1 MTAAQAS
8 GTTAAAGHQV
18 LSDVVHTFGRAMLQ
32 RYGERVH
39 KLAINAAFTCPNR
52 DGSKGTGG
60 CSFCNNASFSPNAKN
75 PPPIAQQIAAGRQV
89 LGKRTG
95 ARKFIAYFQAYSNTY
110 AALTVLRQLYE
121 QALQEPDVIGL
132 SIGTRPDCVS
142 EDVLELLAEYQSRGY
157 EVWLELGLQSAFDDT
172 LRRVNRGHGFAEY
185 QATVHEARSR
195 GLQVCTHLI
204 LGLPGENQHHWD
216 ETLDRVLSL
225 GVDGLKL
232 HPLHIVRHTLLA
244 HQWRRGEYQP
254 LTQDAYVAAA
264 ARLIRRTPADIIY
277 HRVTGTAAA
286 DILLAPDWCSKKWS
300 VLNAIHQRLLLP
312 G

>member
-1 MTAAQAS
+1 M
-8 GTTAAAGHQV
+8 
-18 LSDVVHTFGRAMLQ
+18 
-32 RYGERVH
+32 
-39 KLAINAAFTCPNR
+39 
-52 DGSKGTGG
+52 
-60 CSFCNNASFSPNAKN
+60 
-75 PPPIAQQIAAGRQV
+75 
-89 LGKRTG
+89 
-95 ARKFIAYFQAYSNTY
+95 
-110 AALTVLRQLYE
+110 LRQLYE

-172 LRRVNRGHGFAEY
+172 LQRVNRGHGFTEY
-185 QATVHEARSR
+185 QATVYEARSR

-254 LTQDAYVAAA
+254 LTQDAYVEAA
-264 ARLIRRTPADIIY
+264 ARLIRRTPTDIIY
-277 HRVTGTAAA
+277 HRVTGTAAT
-286 DILLAPDWCSKKWS
+286 DILLAPDWCSRKWS